1 MKMVIY
7 KVLGVYHCTTEE
19 NYNAR
24 IQNER
29 RIQRLWDFNSA
40 EEIIEYYC
48 KYFNSK
54 PEDFTVIESN

>member
-7 KVLGVYHCTTEE
+7 KIFNVYHCTTEE

-24 IQNER
+24 VQNAR
-29 RIQRLWDFNSA
+29 AIKKLADFENA

-54 PEDFTVIESN
+54 PEDFIVIE